1 MTTLKKIT
9 VEELRTLI
17 TEALNEDSGIEDASD
32 QENEIQSDEL
42 AAAADRDEA
51 TNESAVDDDEVI
63 LERWRKMAGILKG

>member
-17 TEALNEDSGIEDASD
+17 TEALNEDNGIEDASD

-51 TNESAVDDDEVI
+51 TNESVADNDEVI